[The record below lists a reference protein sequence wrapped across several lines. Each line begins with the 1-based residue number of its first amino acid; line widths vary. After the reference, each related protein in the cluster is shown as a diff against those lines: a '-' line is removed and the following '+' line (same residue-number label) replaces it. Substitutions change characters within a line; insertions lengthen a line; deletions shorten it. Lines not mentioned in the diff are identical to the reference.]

1 MINTLL
7 KVGLYINL
15 SFSAPQDSSIQ
26 LKKLQAEVQHPMS
39 EQLLADLLSRYH
51 YQKAT
56 IDDQFSIKVY
66 NKYLK
71 LLDYNRLYFLKSDI
85 KHFNEYQTNLDDEL
99 LTGKSEIGFEIYN
112 TYLTRLWN
120 RFDYV
125 NKVLKDTFDFTK
137 DEYYAYDRE
146 NSNWFEDT
154 DEQDRYW
161 KQRLKYEALSLKTS
175 GKNGVEINEN
185 LRKRY
190 ENFRKQISKSKNEDA
205 FQSYMNAFTGCID
218 PHTDYF
224 SPRSAED
231 FKVNMSQSLEGIGA
245 TLTTESDYTKVREL
259 VKGGPADR
267 SKKIKAGDR
276 ITAVGQG
283 QDGSEMVDVIG
294 WRIDD
299 VVSLIRGK
307 KDTYVRLQI
316 ISVDAAPGDPQKI
329 ITIQR
334 DKIKLEEQRAK
345 GEIKKFKSGKK
356 TYKIGY
362 IDLPIFYQGTS
373 SDIDSIITRFKKD
386 KMDALVMDLRGNT
399 GGSLQEAIWLTG
411 MFIKSGPVV
420 QVKHAAGNVE
430 IDNDQDP
437 NISWNGPMAVMVNR
451 GSASAS
457 EIFAAALQD
466 YGRAVIIGD
475 RTFGKGTV
483 QNVIDMNN
491 MGVAFPNKAG
501 QVKMTIAKFYR
512 INGGSTQH
520 KGVVP
525 DINFPTLYDTLEF
538 GESSD
543 PYALKYDEVP
553 TSMFERNN
561 KLFSSTLS
569 YLNTKHDERMKT
581 SKEYSYLLDDVLYMQ
596 KQREEKLLPLSESAT
611 KTKQKQRED
620 EDRKRLNERRIAK
633 GLPALNAG
641 EKAPENEPKLDF
653 LLDETEQIL
662 SDLIEMSK

>member
-1 MINTLL
+1 
-7 KVGLYINL
+7 
-15 SFSAPQDSSIQ
+15 
-26 LKKLQAEVQHPMS
+26 
-39 EQLLADLLSRYH
+39 
-51 YQKAT
+51 
-56 IDDQFSIKVY
+56 
-66 NKYLK
+66 
-71 LLDYNRLYFLKSDI
+71 
-85 KHFNEYQTNLDDEL
+85 
-99 LTGKSEIGFEIYN
+99 
-112 TYLTRLWN
+112 
-120 RFDYV
+120 
-125 NKVLKDTFDFTK
+125 
-137 DEYYAYDRE
+137 
-146 NSNWFEDT
+146 
-154 DEQDRYW
+154 
-161 KQRLKYEALSLKTS
+161 
-175 GKNGVEINEN
+175 
-185 LRKRY
+185 
-190 ENFRKQISKSKNEDA
+190 
-205 FQSYMNAFTGCID
+205 
-218 PHTDYF
+218 
-224 SPRSAED
+224 
-231 FKVNMSQSLEGIGA
+231 MSQSLEGIGA

-373 SDIDSIITRFKKD
+373 ADIDSIITRFKKD

-437 NISWNGPMAVMVNR
+437 NISWNGPMAVMV
-451 GSASAS
+451 
-457 EIFAAALQD
+457 
-466 YGRAVIIGD
+466 
-475 RTFGKGTV
+475 
-483 QNVIDMNN
+483 
-491 MGVAFPNKAG
+491 
-501 QVKMTIAKFYR
+501 KMTIAKFYR

-520 KGVVP
+520 RGVLP
-525 DINFPTLYDTLEF
+525 DITFPTLYDTLEF

-553 TSMFERNN
+553 SSMFERNN
-561 KLFSSTLS
+561 KFSTTIS
-569 YLNTKHDERMKT
+569 YLNTKHEERMKT

-611 KTKQKQRED
+611 KAKQKQRED